1 MSAAKH
7 TRGPWR
13 IRESQLNVP
22 ADMTVLLTIDGVDV
36 LAPRSLLADDPMTD
50 ARLIVAAPELL
61 AALERLTA
69 ACESSGVERS
79 DIVAARAALAKVGA
93 P

>member
-1 MSAAKH
+1 MDTDGQVLHHSTLRMMRAKIAELEE
-7 TRGPWR
+7 R
-13 IRESQLNVP
+13 N
-22 ADMTVLLTIDGVDV
+22 A
-36 LAPRSLLADDPMTD
+36 
-50 ARLIVAAPELL
+50 ELL

-79 DIVAARAALAKVGA
+79 DIVAARAALAKVS